1 MGERSRATNHRRPT
15 RDMERSSQRQR
26 KFCKQAIATIMA
38 DSNSDNFAR
47 PVAELWDLSQLPDYP
62 KRVPNPMDLGTID
75 SKLDNKNA
83 YIRQA
88 DRHFS
93 VDKFSEDV
101 RLTFT
106 NAMDFNGKGSEMYD
120 MSEKFLAWF
129 ADYMKDL
136 PAEAAPQKGDK
147 GVAEKVGASDAEH
160 TSGGEQL
167 GSDGGSG
174 SETVR
179 TALVARAEELRERR
193 DELKKQLAKPLSLLE
208 RIRLRDAIE
217 NMEFDSLETV
227 VEILRADVDVA
238 LKKVDDKDPKYV
250 DLDLDD
256 VEPAKLRE
264 VSVFVSGKG
273 DGADLVKELGAVEG
287 ELESL
292 EANISCD
299 KRRPESGREE
309 RKRRRR

>member
-1 MGERSRATNHRRPT
+1 
-15 RDMERSSQRQR
+15 
-26 KFCKQAIATIMA
+26 MA

-88 DRHFS
+88 DRLFS
-93 VDKFSEDV
+93 VDKFSKDV

-106 NAMDFNGKGSEMYD
+106 NAMDYNGKGSEMYD

-136 PAEAAPQKGDK
+136 PVEAAPQKGDK
-147 GVAEKVGASDAEH
+147 GVAEKVAASDAEH
-160 TSGGEQL
+160 TSGGEL

-193 DELKKQLAKPLSLLE
+193 DDLKKQLAKPLSLLE

-217 NMEFDSLETV
+217 NMEFDSLGTV

-273 DGADLVKELGAVEG
+273 DGADLVKELSVVEG

-292 EANISCD
+292 EANISSD
-299 KRRPESGREE
+299 KRRPESGRDE